1 VQPAGESRHLL
12 LIGYFVS
19 WGLPSINSLAA
30 AFVLYVV
37 AGKLGLVRGVGVS
50 RTIDSFQPVDQKES
64 V

>member
-1 VQPAGESRHLL
+1 V
-12 LIGYFVS
+12 
-19 WGLPSINSLAA
+19 A

-50 RTIDSFQPVDQKES
+50 RTLDSAPVEKET